1 MMKFIFIIFA
11 FSTFLKP
18 ACFDILGFNA
28 INTFFNVSRIIV
40 AIIIFIRYLFVEKRT
55 FSKLLKYEC
64 LFFACWLISTLI
76 AGEGLNQFV
85 VFSISILSIT
95 MLIELLIDKNLKLLI
110 NSLFVN
116 YFILV
121 TVNLIYMISIFGFTV
136 NIEENASSLFSFYQK
151 NAMVSLLSSVNG
163 TASFLF
169 PALCCSILLMFITT
183 KKNLFAWFLIA
194 EIFATV
200 LILWSAT
207 ALTGVFLIVMYALFV
222 YKTKIEKWIKPKIFI
237 YAVLLIGI
245 GITFFKIQYLFS
257 FIIVDILHKDLTM
270 TGRTIVWNTG
280 FDGFFSS
287 PIFGCGF
294 SSKTIDNGYV
304 QLLFIGGLIGTIAYF
319 IFFYIS
325 TRKFYKNTSSIHL
338 EKFFSFV
345 LSVILLMFIAESWP
359 QFMGLYIIIAFAYN
373 ARRIELKLNAIK
385 YEKYRRIAYRTQ
397 QKRENSTVSA

>member
-1 MMKFIFIIFA
+1 
-11 FSTFLKP
+11 
-18 ACFDILGFNA
+18 
-28 INTFFNVSRIIV
+28 
-40 AIIIFIRYLFVEKRT
+40 
-55 FSKLLKYEC
+55 
-64 LFFACWLISTLI
+64 
-76 AGEGLNQFV
+76 
-85 VFSISILSIT
+85 
-95 MLIELLIDKNLKLLI
+95 
-110 NSLFVN
+110 
-116 YFILV
+116 
-121 TVNLIYMISIFGFTV
+121 MISIFGFTV

-163 TASFLF
+163 TTSFLF

-304 QLLFIGGLIGTIAYF
+304 QLLYMGGIIGTIAYLIFGFLF
-319 IFFYIS
+319 IK
-325 TRKFYKNTSSIHL
+325 RMCHKHQVHL

-345 LSVILLMFIAESWP
+345 LATILLMFIAESWP
-359 QFMGLYIIIAFAYN
+359 RFMGLYIILVFAIN
-373 ARRIELKLNAIK
+373 ARKIEFKLSELGHCN
-385 YEKYRRIAYRTQ
+385 EKYCRIAYRAQ
-397 QKRENSTVSA
+397 PKREDATVSA